1 MRIIG
6 IVGTKNTGKTVLVT
20 KIVENL
26 VKRGYVVG
34 TVKHTTETF
43 DVEGRDT
50 WKHKEAGAKVVVG
63 SGDETFLNLGEP
75 MELESILNLMKFV
88 KKLDFVVLEGFK
100 HSKYAKISTSDYK
113 DNFTIKT
120 VDAMKLNSDDI
131 ESIID
136 LIEER
141 SYDIYQDLNC
151 KKCGFESCDA
161 FQQAK
166 IAGNVG
172 QEIQCKSSNED
183 VVLKV
188 DGFQIPMNPFVKS
201 VVKNVT
207 RGMIDSLRKEE
218 YGAHE
223 TKNIELLIKDE
234 DN

>member
-43 DVEGRDT
+43 DVKGRDT

-63 SGDETFLNLGEP
+63 SSDITFLNLDEP
-75 MELESILNLMKFV
+75 MEIESILNLMKFV

-100 HSKYAKISTSDYK
+100 HSKYAKISTSGYK
-113 DNFTIKT
+113 DNFTIKN

-131 ESIID
+131 ESLTD

-151 KKCGFESCDA
+151 KKCGFESCTT

-166 IAGNVG
+166 ITGIAGK
-172 QEIQCKSSNED
+172 EIQCKSQNED
-183 VVLKV
+183 VILKV

-201 VVKNVT
+201 FIKNVT

-234 DN
+234 DY